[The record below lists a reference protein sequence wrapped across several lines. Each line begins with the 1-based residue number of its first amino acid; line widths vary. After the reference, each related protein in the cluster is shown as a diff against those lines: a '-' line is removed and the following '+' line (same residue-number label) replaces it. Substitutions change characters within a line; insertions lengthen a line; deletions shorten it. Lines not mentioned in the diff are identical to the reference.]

1 MQHQIPGKSLH
12 GRPIDA
18 WFAGSGRIRVLI
30 NGAHHANEWITSMIL
45 RRYLHNYVNQNARL
59 CVVPQVNPDGVA
71 LVTGKAERDEVAAAG
86 RIAFQYPHIPF
97 PFGWKANL
105 NGVDLNLNY
114 PAGWEKAASTKAL
127 MGFSSP
133 APRDYPG
140 SSPLSEPETQAMVSL
155 TNDFDPHM
163 TMSFHTQGMEIYYKY
178 TDMEPEHSR
187 LIAEQAAKASGYSVA
202 DVPDTSGHA
211 GYKDWFIL
219 DRNRPGL
226 TIEAG
231 FGENPLEI
239 AQFEEVYR
247 SCEALINTALDTLCR
262 QL

>member
-18 WFAGSGRIRVLI
+18 WFAGSGKIRVLI

-45 RRYLHNYVNQNARL
+45 RRYLQNYVNQCVRL

-71 LVTGKAERDEVAAAG
+71 LVTGKAEKDEVDAA
-86 RIAFQYPHIPF
+86 RHIAFQFPSIPY

-114 PAGWEKAASTKAL
+114 PAGWEKAVAIKASLGT
-127 MGFSSP
+127 SCP

-140 SSPLSEPETQAMVSL
+140 PAPLSEPETRTMVAL
-155 TNDFDPHM
+155 TEDFDPHM
-163 TMSFHTQGMEIYYKY
+163 TLSFHTQGMEIYYKY
-178 TDMEPEHSR
+178 ADIEPEHSK
-187 LIAEQAAKASGYSVA
+187 LISEQAAKASGYTAA
-202 DVPDTSGHA
+202 DVPDVSGHA
-211 GYKDWFIL
+211 GYKDWFIKTY
-219 DRNRPGL
+219 RRPGL
-226 TIEAG
+226 TVEAG

-247 SCEALINTALDTLCR
+247 SCRLLIDTAIVSLCR